1 MAFYATCF
9 DSIALVAS
17 ASTYKQLTG
26 DEDPHTYVKMFWSIM
41 LILLPIALTF
51 SDSSMANLQSV
62 SIIAAFPIGLV
73 IMLIIASFLKDA
85 RGYLQ
90 E

>member
-1 MAFYATCF
+1 
-9 DSIALVAS
+9 
-17 ASTYKQLTG
+17 
-26 DEDPHTYVKMFWSIM
+26 M

-85 RGYLQ
+85 GQYLDHLK
-90 E
+90 